1 MPPLNLTEDVILA
14 GKYGSLSGKCDIP
27 NETLKEGLIY
37 IRDILKP
44 DILVYTGD
52 NSPNDNY

>member
-1 MPPLNLTEDVILA
+1 MTEDVILA